1 MRVIRILLLVTF
13 VFFPLMSSASRAAGN
28 DSDRLFDSGRLL
40 ATAGVSQIE
49 GAGGGGLVP
58 WALITGYGT
67 RDAIGAN
74 AHYSVVALP
83 NFTLQTVGVAAGFF
97 DRVELSAERQAF
109 DTHSTG
115 GSLGLGNGFTFH
127 QNIFGAKVR
136 LLGDAVYDQDR
147 WVPQIAVGIQYKAN
161 DRDSVIRS
169 IGGRDSNGIDYYL
182 SASKLLLAQSVLLN
196 GTVRETR
203 ANQFGLLG
211 FGGDRN
217 NDYST
222 EFEGSAA
229 LLLSRQL
236 AVGAEYRTKPN
247 NLKFAK
253 EENAEDLFLAYF
265 LNKNISATLAVV
277 DLGDIATK
285 NDQRGFYLSLQVGF

>member
-1 MRVIRILLLVTF
+1 
-13 VFFPLMSSASRAAGN
+13 
-28 DSDRLFDSGRLL
+28 
-40 ATAGVSQIE
+40 
-49 GAGGGGLVP
+49 LVP

-74 AHYSVVALP
+74 VHYTVVALP
-83 NFTLQTVGVAAGFF
+83 DFTLQTGGVAVGFF
-97 DRVELSAERQAF
+97 NRVELSAARQAF
-109 DTHSTG
+109 NTHSAG

-127 QNIFGAKVR
+127 QNIFGAKIR

-147 WVPQIAVGIQYKAN
+147 WMPQVAAGVQYKSN
-161 DRDSVIRS
+161 DRDSVIHA

-182 SASKLLLAQSVLLN
+182 SASKLFLAQSVLLN
-196 GTVRETR
+196 AAARETR

-222 EFEGSAA
+222 EIEGSAA
-229 LLLSRQL
+229 LLLSQRF

-247 NLKFAK
+247 NLTFAK
-253 EENAEDLFLAYF
+253 EENAGDLFLAYF
-265 LNKNISATLAVV
+265 FNKNISATLAFI
-277 DLGDIATK
+277 DLGDVAKQTG
-285 NDQRGFYLSLQVGF
+285 QQGFYLSLQAGF